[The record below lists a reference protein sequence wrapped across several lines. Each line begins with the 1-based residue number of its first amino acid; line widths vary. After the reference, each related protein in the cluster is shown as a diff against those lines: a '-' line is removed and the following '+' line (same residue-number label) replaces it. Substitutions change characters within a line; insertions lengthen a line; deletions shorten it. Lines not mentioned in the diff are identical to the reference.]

1 MADYK
6 KGDRVRIIDNISCHG
21 FDIGEE
27 VVLLNVTDDEFS
39 AINDANDSYFIFE
52 EEVEPI

>member
-1 MADYK
+1 MNDYK

-21 FDIGEE
+21 FEIGEE
-27 VVLLNVTDDEFS
+27 VILLNTTDDEFS